1 MSNLILPTLILVL
14 TFSALAV
21 AEPQK
26 GPVMAAY
33 GPTVL
38 VRSMGFSGISK
49 SELASP
55 VKVALSAMTMMTVLQ
70 SEGYA
75 LIP

>member
-1 MSNLILPTLILVL
+1 MKLHE
-14 TFSALAV
+14 AGV
-21 AEPQK
+21 AFYACGQ
-26 GPVMAAY
+26 
-33 GPTVL
+33 
-38 VRSMGFSGISK
+38 SMGFSGISK

-70 SEGYA
+70 SAGYA